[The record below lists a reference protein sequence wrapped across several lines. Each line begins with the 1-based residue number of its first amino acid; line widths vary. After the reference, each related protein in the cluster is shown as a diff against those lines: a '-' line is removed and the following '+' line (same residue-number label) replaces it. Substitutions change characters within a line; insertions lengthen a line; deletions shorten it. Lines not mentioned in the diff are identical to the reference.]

1 MTSKTDSPLVG
12 LVIGSRSDE
21 TIIQQTESVLNDF
34 KIPYEL
40 SVLSAHRTPKKL
52 SDYASSAKQRG
63 LRVLIAAAGG
73 SAALPGAI
81 AAWTTLP
88 VIGIPVPSSDLKG
101 IDALL
106 TIAQMP
112 PGVPVA
118 CMAVGAWGARN
129 AGYFAASIIS
139 SLDTDVEKA
148 YEDYKTDLA
157 NR

>member
-1 MTSKTDSPLVG
+1 MTSLSNSPLVG

-21 TIIQQTESVLNDF
+21 AIIQQTESVLNDF

-52 SDYASSAKQRG
+52 AEYASSAQNRG
-63 LRVLIAAAGG
+63 LELIIAAAGG

-118 CMAVGAWGARN
+118 CMAVGLWGARN
-129 AGYFAASIIS
+129 AGFFAISIL
-139 SLDTDVEKA
+139 SLHDETIKKA
-148 YEDYKTDLA
+148 YESYKNDLA

>member
-1 MTSKTDSPLVG
+1 MSQNNKSKVSIVM
-12 LVIGSRSDE
+12 GSESDYK
-21 TIIQQTESVLNDF
+21 TMKLSTKILKSLKIQHEI
-34 KIPYEL
+34 KI
-40 SVLSAHRTPKKL
+40 VSAHRTPKRL
-52 SDYASSAKQRG
+52 ADYASSAKNRG
-63 LRVLIAAAGG
+63 IRVLIAAAGG

-118 CMAVGAWGARN
+118 CMAVGGWGARN

-139 SLDTDVEKA
+139 SLDSDVERA
-148 YEDYKTDLA
+148 YQDYKSDLA

>member
-1 MTSKTDSPLVG
+1 MTSTSNPPLVG

-40 SVLSAHRTPKKL
+40 SVLSAHRTPKRL
-52 SDYASSAKQRG
+52 ADYASSAKNRG
-63 LRVLIAAAGG
+63 IRVLIAAAGG

-118 CMAVGAWGARN
+118 CMAVGVWGARN

-139 SLDTDVEKA
+139 SLDSDVERA
-148 YEDYKTDLA
+148 YEDYKSDLA

>member
-1 MTSKTDSPLVG
+1 MTSKLDSPLVG

-118 CMAVGAWGARN
+118 CMAVGVWGARN
-129 AGYFAASIIS
+129 AGYFAASILS
-139 SLDTDVEKA
+139 SLDADVEKA
-148 YEDYKTDLA
+148 YEDHKTDLA

>member
-1 MTSKTDSPLVG
+1 MTSKLDSPLVG

-118 CMAVGAWGARN
+118 CMAVGVWGARN
-129 AGYFAASIIS
+129 AGYFAASILS